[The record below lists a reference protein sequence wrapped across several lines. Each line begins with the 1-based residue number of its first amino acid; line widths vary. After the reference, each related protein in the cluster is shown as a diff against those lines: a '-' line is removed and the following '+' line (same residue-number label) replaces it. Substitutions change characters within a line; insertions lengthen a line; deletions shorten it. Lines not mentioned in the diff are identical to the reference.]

1 MNKEQLIAMG
11 LTPEQAD
18 KVLASHTDAM
28 KEFVPKTRL
37 NEVISERDNFKTQ
50 LTDVNT
56 QLDKIKKEA
65 GDNEALKQQIETF
78 KAEAKAKDEE
88 HQAKLTQLKT
98 DNILERELMTAGAK
112 NVKAAKA
119 LLDMSKVKLDGETLI
134 GLKEQIE
141 AQKTAEDS
149 KFLYNE
155 VSAGAGQGQD
165 GKGQNGQQG
174 NQGTGG
180 QGNFKGFVPGENN
193 GQDQQT
199 KSTGLFGSLE
209 AYYSKQNN

>member
-1 MNKEQLIAMG
+1 MEWLKAILAKTELTGEQMQDAIQKELPKHFM
-11 LTPEQAD
+11 PKD
-18 KVLASHTDAM
+18 KY
-28 KEFVPKTRL
+28 
-37 NEVISERDNFKTQ
+37 NEVITERDNFKTQ
-50 LTDVNT
+50 LTDTNG

-65 GDNEALKQQIETF
+65 GDNEALKKQIEDF
-78 KAEAKAKDEE
+78 KTEAKAKDEKY
-88 HQAKLTQLKT
+88 QAELTQVKT
-98 DNILERELMTAGAK
+98 DNLLERELITAGAK
-112 NVKAAKA
+112 NIKAAKA

-193 GQDQQT
+193 GQGQQT
-199 KSTGLFGSLE
+199 KSTGLFGGLE

>member
-1 MNKEQLIAMG
+1 MTKEQLIAMG

-18 KVLASHTDAM
+18 KVLATHTESV
-28 KEFVPKTRL
+28 KEFVPKSRL

-50 LTDVNT
+50 LNESNA

-78 KAEAKAKDEE
+78 KTEAKTKDEE

-98 DNILERELMTAGAK
+98 DNLLERELIIAGAK
-112 NVKAAKA
+112 NVKAVKA

-149 KFLYNE
+149 KFLFNE
-155 VSAGAGQGQD
+155 VSVGAGQGQ
-165 GKGQNGQQG
+165 N
-174 NQGTGG
+174 
-180 QGNFKGFVPGENN
+180 GNFKGFVPGENN
-193 GQDQQT
+193 SQWQQT
-199 KSTGLFGSLE
+199 KSPGLFGGLE
-209 AYYSKQNN
+209 AYYSKQQ

>member
-1 MNKEQLIAMG
+1 MNKEALIAMG
-11 LTPEQAD
+11 LTEEQAT
-18 KVLASHTDAM
+18 KVLEGY
-28 KEFVPKTRL
+28 KGYVPQSRL

-65 GDNEALKQQIETF
+65 GDNEALKKQIEDF
-78 KAEAKAKDEE
+78 KTEAKAKDEE

-112 NVKAAKA
+112 NVKAVKA

-174 NQGTGG
+174 NQGAGG
-180 QGNFKGFVPGENN
+180 QGQNIKGFVPGENN
-193 GQDQQT
+193 GQGQQT
-199 KSTGLFGSLE
+199 KTTGLFGGLE